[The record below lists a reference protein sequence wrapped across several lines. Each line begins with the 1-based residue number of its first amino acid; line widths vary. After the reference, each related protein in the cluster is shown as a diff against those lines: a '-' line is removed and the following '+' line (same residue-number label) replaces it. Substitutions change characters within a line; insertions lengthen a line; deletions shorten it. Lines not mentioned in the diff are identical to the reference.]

1 MASNNKFEH
10 VISELLSLPRRGIES
25 KSLALVKRVFLSQHY
40 QQMTE
45 IQSVAIPDIYDGK
58 NVVIVAPAA
67 SGKTEAALIPITAR
81 CLSENLNDLCI
92 YIAPTRAL
100 LNDIVSRVGP
110 PLERLHLTF
119 AIRHGDIPLVKETN
133 ELTFLFTT
141 LESFDFLFKAAPR
154 LLRRIRWV
162 ILDEIHQLY
171 GTSRGEQL
179 RILLHRLE
187 LLSGRSTQVVAMSAT
202 IAKPEELKDWLFQ
215 NRESHIHR
223 VTSGR
228 ELQVR
233 ISYGPIESKL
243 HSLLDPGSSAKLL
256 VFANSRRR
264 CEELHKIIGKS
275 EPYDTYVHYS
285 SLSRAE
291 RMAVERDFARKT
303 YAIGIATS
311 TLELGIDIG
320 SIDKVVLADPPATVG
335 GFLQRAGRGSRRYP
349 WSRVECVVDSV
360 ESFLLF
366 LSIASLAIEGAVE
379 PTNVSPIQG
388 VVLQQILSYI
398 ASKTRKR
405 FHPSELYRLFVD
417 TGEIRS
423 EQLEAILKTL
433 VSAEFLDYDP
443 SWNSYII
450 GPYLAGIIDFP
461 TIHSNISEAN
471 DGLPVYQG
479 NRRIGTVSLS
489 PQELREGNIMLFGGR
504 YWRIVRLDKTSIH
517 VLPSQRVDAPLMPRW
532 HSGRRIPIS
541 HNIAQRCAEILSG
554 KELPMSLSLDD
565 ASRINLDRLRAH
577 YNGFYD
583 KRVLPYWMTPSTESL
598 TFAGELGNAILALI
612 ITESGTYCRPSKGR
626 GFLSLQSDVPLDLQ
640 CIPNDL
646 ELIKDIIQKHWRS
659 LSSYANQSPF
669 SVMLPMQV
677 RRDEIVSQ
685 LTRRE
690 MLEFIADF
698 HNKKVTR
705 IRSPLFNAVPQVL

>member
-1 MASNNKFEH
+1 MLPNNQFEH
-10 VISELLSLPRRGIES
+10 MISELLSLPRRGIES

-40 QQMTE
+40 QKMTE
-45 IQSVAIPDIYDGK
+45 IQSAAIPDIYDGK

-67 SGKTEAALIPITAR
+67 SGKTEAALIPVAAR
-81 CLSENLNDLCI
+81 CLSESSLDLCI

-110 PLERLHLTF
+110 SLERLHLTYT
-119 AIRHGDIPLVKETN
+119 IRHGDIPLMKETD
-133 ELTFLFTT
+133 EIAFLFTT
-141 LESFDFLFKAAPR
+141 LESFDYLFKAAPR
-154 LLRRIRWV
+154 LLRRIRWA

-171 GTSRGEQL
+171 GTPRGEQL

-202 IAKPEELKDWLFQ
+202 IANPDELRGWLFQ
-215 NRESHIHR
+215 KREANIHR

-233 ISYGPIESKL
+233 ISYGPIELKL
-243 HSLLDPGSSAKLL
+243 SSLLDPESVAKLL

-264 CEELHKIIGKS
+264 CEELHQILS
-275 EPYDTYVHYS
+275 NVEPYDIYIHYS
-285 SLSRAE
+285 SLSWAE
-291 RMAVERDFARKT
+291 RMAVEREFARKT

-335 GFLQRAGRGSRRYP
+335 AFLQRAGRGSRRHP
-349 WSRVECVVDSV
+349 WSRVECIVDSV
-360 ESFLLF
+360 ESFLLS
-366 LSIASLAIEGAVE
+366 LSVACLAIEGSIE
-379 PTNVSPIQG
+379 STNIFPIQG

-405 FHPSELYRLFVD
+405 FHPSELYRLFVN
-417 TGEIRS
+417 TGVIQS
-423 EQLEAILKTL
+423 EQLQAILRTL
-433 VSAEFLDYDP
+433 VSTGLLDYDS
-443 SWNSYII
+443 SWNSYTV

-461 TIHSNISEAN
+461 TIHSNIAEAS

-489 PQELREGNIMLFGGR
+489 SHELREGKIMLLGGR
-504 YWRIVRLDKTSIH
+504 YWKIVRLEKTSIG

-532 HSGRRIPIS
+532 HSGRRMPIS
-541 HNIAQRCAEILSG
+541 HHIAQRCAEILSG
-554 KELPMSLSLDD
+554 TELPISISLDD
-565 ASRINLDRLRAH
+565 ASRINLERLRV
-577 YNGFYD
+577 NFDGFCY
-583 KRVLPYWMTPSTESL
+583 KKILPYWTTTSTETV

-612 ITESGTYCRPSKGR
+612 IAESGTYCRPAKGR
-626 GFLSLQSDVPLDLQ
+626 EFLSLQSDAPLDLH
-640 CIPNDL
+640 CIPNNP
-646 ELIKDIIQKHWRS
+646 EQIKAIIQKHWRS
-659 LSSYANQSPF
+659 LSSYTNQSPF
-669 SVMLPMQV
+669 SVMLPMQI
-677 RRDEIVSQ
+677 RRDEIFSQ

-690 MLEFIADF
+690 VLAFIAGF
-698 HNKKVTR
+698 HIKKLTR
-705 IRSPLFNAVPQVL
+705 TRDPLFTAVPHA